1 MLVYGSHLSDFTGV
15 YLDLVRYKETMG
27 PPSQERERE
36 RERWGGVHAAPKKDS
51 TGEHGLPW
59 KIKYLLLTLKPMEK
73 ANGETSPRE
82 RVHTYIYTSIFKQN
96 FAAAFFLF
104 QIFSFS

>member
-36 RERWGGVHAAPKKDS
+36 REMGRRPCCSKEGLNRGAWTALEDKILAAYIKAHGEGKWRNLPKRA
-51 TGEHGLPW
+51 G
-59 KIKYLLLTLKPMEK
+59 
-73 ANGETSPRE
+73 
-82 RVHTYIYTSIFKQN
+82 TYIYTSIFKQN